1 MSFEDKAVLVTGGT
15 RGIGAATALA
25 FRAAGARFA
34 VGGRSE
40 TAYRRFTEE
49 HGPEGIHAALGE
61 LGPAAACQAVVATAV
76 EALGGLD
83 VLVNSAGVYLEAPFA
98 ETDEALWRK
107 TIEVNLAGSFFCS
120 QAALPALG
128 ARGGNIVNIAS
139 ESGLIGYMNAAA
151 YCASKGGVVNLTR
164 TLALEL
170 AGQVR
175 VNCVCPG
182 NVDTDM
188 IREAA
193 EATGDS
199 AASLAEARVH
209 APLGRM
215 ARPEEIAGAV
225 LYLAS
230 ESAGFTTGAVLA
242 VDGGRTA
249 G

>member
-76 EALGGLD
+76 EAFGGLD

-139 ESGLIGYMNAAA
+139 ESGLIRAAW
-151 YCASKGGVVNLTR
+151 ST
-164 TLALEL
+164 
-170 AGQVR
+170 
-175 VNCVCPG
+175 
-182 NVDTDM
+182 
-188 IREAA
+188 
-193 EATGDS
+193 
-199 AASLAEARVH
+199 
-209 APLGRM
+209 
-215 ARPEEIAGAV
+215 
-225 LYLAS
+225 
-230 ESAGFTTGAVLA
+230 
-242 VDGGRTA
+242 
-249 G
+249 